1 VLVVNDAVIEGVFVF
16 VGVSVAVTEAVPDC
30 VTVFVLDGV

>member
-16 VGVSVAVTEAVPDC
+16 VGVREAVTEAVPDC
-30 VTVFVLDGV
+30 VTV